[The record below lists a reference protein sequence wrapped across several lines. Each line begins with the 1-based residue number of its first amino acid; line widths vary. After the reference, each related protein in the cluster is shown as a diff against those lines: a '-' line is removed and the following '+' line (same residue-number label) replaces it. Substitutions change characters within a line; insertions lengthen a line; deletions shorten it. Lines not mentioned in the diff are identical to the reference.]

1 MKILRPIPIIR
12 ALFCL
17 AFIACVGCDK
27 AQVAPEFEPSGN
39 FDINVSLSTNV
50 ITVGFL
56 VGRTGVVSR
65 EAAEQALRATVK
77 PRVLDLNLRAFEAGF
92 DRAAAEAAT

>member
-1 MKILRPIPIIR
+1 MSLLPATRM
-12 ALFCL
+12 AEEL
-17 AFIACVGCDK
+17 
-27 AQVAPEFEPSGN
+27 GN
-39 FDINVSLSTNV
+39 RIVTNV

-65 EAAEQALRATVK
+65 DAAEQALRATVK

-92 DRAAAEAAT
+92 DRAAAEART